1 MNILKSLLHFKKKQV
16 NYTSRFFFFF
26 LLPVL
31 RTLMGHKASIT
42 SLGFH
47 PFGDFLASSSMDTNI
62 KVGVSALCC
71 YTKSKTS
78 DD

>member
-1 MNILKSLLHFKKKQV
+1 
-16 NYTSRFFFFF
+16 
-26 LLPVL
+26 
-31 RTLMGHKASIT
+31 MGHKASIT